1 MNNKNIII
9 YDVSLRD
16 GSHAISHQL
25 TKEQIS
31 TYATCAEKAKLYA
44 IEVGHGNGIGASS
57 ILVGQSK
64 LTDEV
69 MLRMAKENLENTK
82 LGIHI
87 IPGFATINKDLKMA
101 IDVGVDIFRVASHC
115 TEADTTER
123 HISFARENGK
133 DTYGLLMS
141 SSMTTPDI
149 LLEEAIKMQTY
160 GAEAVIILD
169 SAGSYLPDDVE
180 ERIKLLSQN
189 LNVPVGFHGHNNLS
203 LGVYNS
209 IVALHSGAKI
219 IDASIKG
226 FGAGAGNTQLEV
238 LVGVL
243 QKYGYDCGIDL
254 YGVLDLA
261 DIADK
266 LLIKEPITISPLSIV
281 GGLSNVFSA
290 FSKHI
295 KRISTKYNVDPRD
308 VFFELGKEKVIGGQ
322 EDKIIDVAIRLSK
335 QRGKKYE

>member
-1 MNNKNIII
+1 MNKKNAII

-25 TKEQIS
+25 TTEQIAI
-31 TYATCAEKAKLYA
+31 YAKSAEKANLYA

-64 LTDEV
+64 LNDEA
-69 MLRMAKENLENTK
+69 MLRAAKENLNNTK

-101 IDVGVDIFRVASHC
+101 VDVGVDIFRVASHC
-115 TEADTTER
+115 TEADITER
-123 HISFARENGK
+123 HIGFARENGK
-133 DTYGLLMS
+133 EAYGLLMS

-149 LLEEAIKMQTY
+149 LVEEAIKMQTY
-160 GAEAVIILD
+160 GAEAIVILD
-169 SAGSYLPDDVE
+169 SAGSYLPEDVE
-180 ERIKLLSQN
+180 ERIKLLVEN
-189 LNVPVGFHGHNNLS
+189 LNVPIGFHGHNNLS

-209 IVALHSGAKI
+209 IAALRAGAKI

-238 LVGVL
+238 LVGLL
-243 QKYGYDCGIDL
+243 QKYNYDTKIDL
-254 YGVLDLA
+254 YSVLDLA
-261 DIADK
+261 DIANE

-281 GGLSNVFSA
+281 GGLTNVFSA

-295 KRISTKYNVDPRD
+295 TRISKKYNIDPRD
-308 VFFELGKEKVIGGQ
+308 VFFELSKEKVIGGQ

-335 QRGKKYE
+335 VKGN